1 MSMSE
6 VNKGGRPREEPT
18 NVRSVRLPNRVWK
31 LVQKASKG
39 SRSVNEY
46 IQTLIE
52 NDLIKRKML
61 KKSERKKLSS
71 KTRWTKNGTKGETL
85 TPLRTS
91 LKVTAHERIV
101 EVNKVESDIKAG
113 MKFKFPWLNEAGV
126 TK

>member
-1 MSMSE
+1 MSMSK

-71 KTRWTKNGTKGETL
+71 KTSTK
-85 TPLRTS
+85 RS
-91 LKVTAHERIV
+91 Q
-101 EVNKVESDIKAG
+101 
-113 MKFKFPWLNEAGV
+113 
-126 TK
+126 

>member
-1 MSMSE
+1 MIVSE
-6 VNKGGRPREEPT
+6 VNKGGRPRVEPT
-18 NVRSVRLPNRVWK
+18 IVRSVRLPNRVWK

-71 KTRWTKNGTKGETL
+71 KNSTK
-85 TPLRTS
+85 RS
-91 LKVTAHERIV
+91 Q
-101 EVNKVESDIKAG
+101 
-113 MKFKFPWLNEAGV
+113 
-126 TK
+126 

>member
-1 MSMSE
+1 MIMSE

-61 KKSERKKLSS
+61 KKSDRKKLSS
-71 KTRWTKNGTKGETL
+71 KTSK
-85 TPLRTS
+85 
-91 LKVTAHERIV
+91 ER
-101 EVNKVESDIKAG
+101 SH
-113 MKFKFPWLNEAGV
+113 
-126 TK
+126 

>member
-1 MSMSE
+1 MSE

-31 LVQKASKG
+31 LVQKASKS

-71 KTRWTKNGTKGETL
+71 KTSTK
-85 TPLRTS
+85 RS
-91 LKVTAHERIV
+91 Q
-101 EVNKVESDIKAG
+101 
-113 MKFKFPWLNEAGV
+113 
-126 TK
+126 

>member
-1 MSMSE
+1 MTMSE

-71 KTRWTKNGTKGETL
+71 KTVL
-85 TPLRTS
+85 FVFQTS
-91 LKVTAHERIV
+91 IM
-101 EVNKVESDIKAG
+101 II
-113 MKFKFPWLNEAGV
+113 FI
-126 TK
+126 

>member
-1 MSMSE
+1 MIMSE

-18 NVRSVRLPNRVWK
+18 NVRSIRLPNRVWK

-71 KTRWTKNGTKGETL
+71 KTSTK
-85 TPLRTS
+85 RS
-91 LKVTAHERIV
+91 R
-101 EVNKVESDIKAG
+101 
-113 MKFKFPWLNEAGV
+113 
-126 TK
+126 

>member
-1 MSMSE
+1 MIMSE

-61 KKSERKKLSS
+61 KKSDRKKLSS
-71 KTRWTKNGTKGETL
+71 KTSTK
-85 TPLRTS
+85 RS
-91 LKVTAHERIV
+91 Q
-101 EVNKVESDIKAG
+101 
-113 MKFKFPWLNEAGV
+113 
-126 TK
+126 

>member
-1 MSMSE
+1 MSE
-6 VNKGGRPREEPT
+6 VNKGGRPRGEPT
-18 NVRSVRLPNRVWK
+18 NVRSIRLPNRAWK

-71 KTRWTKNGTKGETL
+71 KTSTK
-85 TPLRTS
+85 RS
-91 LKVTAHERIV
+91 Q
-101 EVNKVESDIKAG
+101 
-113 MKFKFPWLNEAGV
+113 
-126 TK
+126 

>member
-6 VNKGGRPREEPT
+6 VNKGGRPREEPS
-18 NVRSVRLPNRVWK
+18 NVRSIRLPQRVWK

-46 IQTLIE
+46 IQTIIE

-71 KTRWTKNGTKGETL
+71 KTSKG
-85 TPLRTS
+85 S
-91 LKVTAHERIV
+91 
-101 EVNKVESDIKAG
+101 SQ
-113 MKFKFPWLNEAGV
+113 
-126 TK
+126 

>member
-18 NVRSVRLPNRVWK
+18 NVRSVRLPSRVWK
-31 LVQKASKG
+31 LVQKASKS

-71 KTRWTKNGTKGETL
+71 KTSTK
-85 TPLRTS
+85 RS
-91 LKVTAHERIV
+91 Q
-101 EVNKVESDIKAG
+101 
-113 MKFKFPWLNEAGV
+113 
-126 TK
+126 

>member
-1 MSMSE
+1 MIMSE

-61 KKSERKKLSS
+61 NKSERKKLSS
-71 KTRWTKNGTKGETL
+71 KTSTK
-85 TPLRTS
+85 RS
-91 LKVTAHERIV
+91 Q
-101 EVNKVESDIKAG
+101 
-113 MKFKFPWLNEAGV
+113 
-126 TK
+126 

>member
-61 KKSERKKLSS
+61 KKSERKKLSY
-71 KTRWTKNGTKGETL
+71 KTFTK
-85 TPLRTS
+85 RS
-91 LKVTAHERIV
+91 Q
-101 EVNKVESDIKAG
+101 
-113 MKFKFPWLNEAGV
+113 
-126 TK
+126 

>member
-1 MSMSE
+1 MTMSE

-71 KTRWTKNGTKGETL
+71 KTSTK
-85 TPLRTS
+85 RS
-91 LKVTAHERIV
+91 R
-101 EVNKVESDIKAG
+101 
-113 MKFKFPWLNEAGV
+113 
-126 TK
+126 

>member
-18 NVRSVRLPNRVWK
+18 NVRSVRLPNRIWK

-71 KTRWTKNGTKGETL
+71 KTTKG
-85 TPLRTS
+85 RS
-91 LKVTAHERIV
+91 Q
-101 EVNKVESDIKAG
+101 
-113 MKFKFPWLNEAGV
+113 
-126 TK
+126 

>member
-18 NVRSVRLPNRVWK
+18 NVRSIRVPNRVWK

-71 KTRWTKNGTKGETL
+71 KTSTK
-85 TPLRTS
+85 RS
-91 LKVTAHERIV
+91 Q
-101 EVNKVESDIKAG
+101 
-113 MKFKFPWLNEAGV
+113 
-126 TK
+126 

>member
-71 KTRWTKNGTKGETL
+71 KTSTKK
-85 TPLRTS
+85 S
-91 LKVTAHERIV
+91 
-101 EVNKVESDIKAG
+101 
-113 MKFKFPWLNEAGV
+113 
-126 TK
+126 

>member
-1 MSMSE
+1 MAMSE

-46 IQTLIE
+46 IQTIVE

-71 KTRWTKNGTKGETL
+71 KTTKG
-85 TPLRTS
+85 RS
-91 LKVTAHERIV
+91 Q
-101 EVNKVESDIKAG
+101 
-113 MKFKFPWLNEAGV
+113 
-126 TK
+126 

>member
-6 VNKGGRPREEPT
+6 VNKGGRPFEEPT
-18 NVRSVRLPNRVWK
+18 NIRSIRVPDRVWK

-71 KTRWTKNGTKGETL
+71 KTSTK
-85 TPLRTS
+85 RS
-91 LKVTAHERIV
+91 Q
-101 EVNKVESDIKAG
+101 
-113 MKFKFPWLNEAGV
+113 
-126 TK
+126 

>member
-39 SRSVNEY
+39 SRSINEY

-71 KTRWTKNGTKGETL
+71 KTSTK
-85 TPLRTS
+85 RS
-91 LKVTAHERIV
+91 QQWRYLKLV
-101 EVNKVESDIKAG
+101 EISG
-113 MKFKFPWLNEAGV
+113 MQE
-126 TK
+126 

>member
-18 NVRSVRLPNRVWK
+18 NVRSIRVPDSVWK
-31 LVQKASKG
+31 WVQKASKG

-71 KTRWTKNGTKGETL
+71 KTSTK
-85 TPLRTS
+85 
-91 LKVTAHERIV
+91 RIQ
-101 EVNKVESDIKAG
+101 
-113 MKFKFPWLNEAGV
+113 
-126 TK
+126 

>member
-1 MSMSE
+1 MTMSE
-6 VNKGGRPREEPT
+6 INKGGRPREEPT

-71 KTRWTKNGTKGETL
+71 
-85 TPLRTS
+85 RTS
-91 LKVTAHERIV
+91 
-101 EVNKVESDIKAG
+101 
-113 MKFKFPWLNEAGV
+113 
-126 TK
+126 TKRSQ

>member
-18 NVRSVRLPNRVWK
+18 NVRSIRLPNRVWK

-71 KTRWTKNGTKGETL
+71 KTSTK
-85 TPLRTS
+85 RS
-91 LKVTAHERIV
+91 R
-101 EVNKVESDIKAG
+101 
-113 MKFKFPWLNEAGV
+113 
-126 TK
+126 

>member
-1 MSMSE
+1 MVMSE
-6 VNKGGRPREEPT
+6 INKGGRPREEPT
-18 NVRSVRLPNRVWK
+18 NVRSVRVPDRVWK

-71 KTRWTKNGTKGETL
+71 KTSTK
-85 TPLRTS
+85 RS
-91 LKVTAHERIV
+91 Q
-101 EVNKVESDIKAG
+101 
-113 MKFKFPWLNEAGV
+113 
-126 TK
+126 

>member
-6 VNKGGRPREEPT
+6 VNKGGRPKEEPT
-18 NVRSVRLPNRVWK
+18 NVRSVRLPIRVWK
-31 LVQKASKG
+31 LVHKASKS

-71 KTRWTKNGTKGETL
+71 KTSTK
-85 TPLRTS
+85 RS
-91 LKVTAHERIV
+91 Q
-101 EVNKVESDIKAG
+101 
-113 MKFKFPWLNEAGV
+113 
-126 TK
+126 

>member
-1 MSMSE
+1 MTMRE

-61 KKSERKKLSS
+61 KKSERKKLYS
-71 KTRWTKNGTKGETL
+71 KTSTK
-85 TPLRTS
+85 
-91 LKVTAHERIV
+91 RIQ
-101 EVNKVESDIKAG
+101 
-113 MKFKFPWLNEAGV
+113 
-126 TK
+126 

>member
-1 MSMSE
+1 MSE

-18 NVRSVRLPNRVWK
+18 NVRSIRLPNRVWK

-71 KTRWTKNGTKGETL
+71 KTSTK
-85 TPLRTS
+85 RS
-91 LKVTAHERIV
+91 Q
-101 EVNKVESDIKAG
+101 
-113 MKFKFPWLNEAGV
+113 
-126 TK
+126 

>member
-1 MSMSE
+1 MIMSE

-18 NVRSVRLPNRVWK
+18 NVRSIRLPNRVWK

-71 KTRWTKNGTKGETL
+71 KTTKG
-85 TPLRTS
+85 RS
-91 LKVTAHERIV
+91 Q
-101 EVNKVESDIKAG
+101 
-113 MKFKFPWLNEAGV
+113 
-126 TK
+126 

>member
-6 VNKGGRPREEPT
+6 VNKGGRPREEPS
-18 NVRSVRLPNRVWK
+18 NVRSIRLPQRVWK
-31 LVQKASKG
+31 LVQKASNG

-71 KTRWTKNGTKGETL
+71 KTSTK
-85 TPLRTS
+85 RS
-91 LKVTAHERIV
+91 Q
-101 EVNKVESDIKAG
+101 
-113 MKFKFPWLNEAGV
+113 
-126 TK
+126 

>member
-1 MSMSE
+1 MNMSE

-71 KTRWTKNGTKGETL
+71 KTSTK
-85 TPLRTS
+85 RS
-91 LKVTAHERIV
+91 Q
-101 EVNKVESDIKAG
+101 
-113 MKFKFPWLNEAGV
+113 
-126 TK
+126 

>member
-1 MSMSE
+1 MSISE

-71 KTRWTKNGTKGETL
+71 KTSTK
-85 TPLRTS
+85 RS
-91 LKVTAHERIV
+91 Q
-101 EVNKVESDIKAG
+101 
-113 MKFKFPWLNEAGV
+113 
-126 TK
+126 

>member
-18 NVRSVRLPNRVWK
+18 NVRSIRVPNRVWK

-46 IQTLIE
+46 IQTIIE

-71 KTRWTKNGTKGETL
+71 KTSTK
-85 TPLRTS
+85 RS
-91 LKVTAHERIV
+91 Q
-101 EVNKVESDIKAG
+101 
-113 MKFKFPWLNEAGV
+113 
-126 TK
+126 

>member
-18 NVRSVRLPNRVWK
+18 NVRSVRLPNMVWK

-71 KTRWTKNGTKGETL
+71 KTTKG
-85 TPLRTS
+85 RS
-91 LKVTAHERIV
+91 Q
-101 EVNKVESDIKAG
+101 
-113 MKFKFPWLNEAGV
+113 
-126 TK
+126 

>member
-1 MSMSE
+1 MSK

-71 KTRWTKNGTKGETL
+71 KTSTK
-85 TPLRTS
+85 RS
-91 LKVTAHERIV
+91 Q
-101 EVNKVESDIKAG
+101 
-113 MKFKFPWLNEAGV
+113 
-126 TK
+126 

>member
-31 LVQKASKG
+31 LVQKASNS

-71 KTRWTKNGTKGETL
+71 KASTK
-85 TPLRTS
+85 RS
-91 LKVTAHERIV
+91 Q
-101 EVNKVESDIKAG
+101 
-113 MKFKFPWLNEAGV
+113 
-126 TK
+126 

>member
-1 MSMSE
+1 MCMSE

-71 KTRWTKNGTKGETL
+71 KTSKG
-85 TPLRTS
+85 RS
-91 LKVTAHERIV
+91 Q
-101 EVNKVESDIKAG
+101 
-113 MKFKFPWLNEAGV
+113 
-126 TK
+126 